1 MSLNRRLGHNGD
13 IDPCPFGSGF
23 GEVPPYFAGRGT
35 QQRAAVKCLDAMQA
49 GGRCEPCL
57 VFWGPRGNGKTAM
70 LEWTAREARSRGV
83 QVLKYA
89 AVELETNE
97 QLMNGVAGRPRWTER
112 VAEIFLN
119 GMRRRSRPQ
128 VEDAL
133 YDVLLRRLRKAP
145 LALLIDEAHTLE
157 PSIGRLI
164 LNAVQKLADS
174 DGAILL
180 VLAGTPVLADRLAE
194 MDATSWERSQI
205 LPFNLLSKQDASDA
219 IRVPFESAGRTIS
232 ADALAGVVS
241 ASNGYPY
248 FLQIW
253 GTLLWGD
260 VGQSATPV
268 TGRDVRNVQPDFDRR
283 SDQLFDLRLRE
294 LHRLDLFEA
303 AVAVARAYGNAQ
315 DLHEAEIATSLGPI
329 IAGDSTS
336 QDSDSVAATIRRL
349 ERIGFIWQPGCAG
362 PDCYSRGIPSLM
374 DYVLKAASPATSAT
388 SV

>member
-1 MSLNRRLGHNGD
+1 MGLSRFMRPSGD
-13 IDPCPFGSGF
+13 GGSCPFATGF
-23 GEVPPYFAGRGT
+23 GQMPPYFGGRSA
-35 QQRAAVKCLDAMQA
+35 QQRAAVKSLDAMRA
-49 GGRCEPCL
+49 GERFDQCL
-57 VFWGPRGNGKTAM
+57 VLWGPRGNGKTAM
-70 LEWTAREARSRGV
+70 LEWTAREALERGV

-89 AVELETNE
+89 AAELETKE
-97 QLMNGVAGRPRWTER
+97 QVMNSVAGRPPWTER
-112 VAEIFLN
+112 VAEVSWRGL
-119 GMRRRSRPQ
+119 RLKPRPQ
-128 VEDAL
+128 VENAL

-205 LPFNLLSKQDASDA
+205 LPFNLLSEQDARDA
-219 IRVPFESAGRTIS
+219 IRIPFESAGRIIT
-232 ADALAGVVS
+232 AEALAGVVS
-241 ASNGYPY
+241 ASDGYPY
-248 FLQIW
+248 FLQSW

-268 TGRDVRNVQPDFDRR
+268 TESDARKVQPDFDSRR
-283 SDQLFDLRLRE
+283 DQLFNLRLRE
-294 LHRLDLFEA
+294 LQRLDLFEA
-303 AVAVARAYGNAQ
+303 AVAVAEAYGRAQ
-315 DLHEAEIATSLGPI
+315 DLHEAEIAAALEPI
-329 IAGDSTS
+329 IAGDSKS
-336 QDSDSVAATIRRL
+336 RDSKSVTATIRRL